1 MGTSVLNELSS
12 AASCLAMLPEPLQ
25 ADPDSAGY
33 LCDVDRWA
41 AHSLEHLKVASA
53 MARLVYAEL
62 STLEILLLEVLENPY
77 VSGREV
83 LLDQV
88 AKIRR
93 MV

>member
-1 MGTSVLNELSS
+1 
-12 AASCLAMLPEPLQ
+12 
-25 ADPDSAGY
+25 
-33 LCDVDRWA
+33 
-41 AHSLEHLKVASA
+41 